1 MKKSL
6 QTYHILTFGCQM
18 NVSDSERFSAYL
30 EGVGLTQVDHFQKAD
45 LIILNT
51 CSVKQKAE
59 NRINGVV
66 NNIRSLTKDTN
77 PTIVVTGCMARRIW
91 DEEKNF
97 SNSSQK
103 SSSKRANEL
112 KQSFPLVDIVVE
124 TKYFSSIGSLLG
136 FKPKFNENPEHYL
149 SFKPKYKSNFQAF
162 IPISTGC
169 NHFCTFCIVPFSR
182 GKEICRPSEEIIR
195 EVFDLVKAGFK
206 DITLLG
212 QTVNRWI
219 NPDFQSEFDY
229 NEAMTYIEGLNKV
242 RMTDYELRV
251 WHKFFTAKLNND
263 ESAELEFSDNLAQP
277 KDFLQLLQVLDQI
290 PGQWWTTWVSSHP
303 NYMTNEL
310 IEFVGESVKSS
321 FYFNKENNLSENS
334 SSAGHQRPYLHFAL
348 QSGSNNMLK
357 RMNRRHSIEEFSKIV
372 HKMDQEIPGL
382 SLSTDIIVGFIGETE
397 DDFNETL
404 KAENELKF
412 DMMYISEYSPRKGT
426 AAARIKDNVPI
437 EVKSKRKI
445 VLNDLLKK
453 VAFEKNE
460 KLIGTKRLVL
470 IDGIDKKTGKLTA
483 RTSHNKLVRLESK
496 DESLIGTFAM
506 CELKNCSAWA
516 FEAILS

>member
-1 MKKSL
+1 
-6 QTYHILTFGCQM
+6 M
-18 NVSDSERFSAYL
+18 NESDSERFSAYL

-45 LIILNT
+45 LVILNT

-66 NNIRSLTKDTN
+66 NNIRSLTKNTN

-103 SSSKRANEL
+103 NSDKRASEL

-136 FKPKFNENPEHYL
+136 FKPKFNEEPEHYL
-149 SFKPKYKSNFQAF
+149 SFKPKYKSNFQAY

-169 NHFCTFCIVPFSR
+169 NHFCTFCIVPYSR

-219 NPDFQSEFDY
+219 NPSFQSEFNY
-229 NEAMTYIEGLNKV
+229 NEAMTYIEGLNKLKMQNAKLKIW
-242 RMTDYELRV
+242 RQ
-251 WHKFFTAKLNND
+251 FFIAKLND
-263 ESAELEFSDNLAQP
+263 EESAELEFSDNLAQP
-277 KDFLQLLQVLDQI
+277 KDFLQLLQILDQI

-321 FYFNKENNLSENS
+321 FYFNQENNLSENS

-348 QSGSNNMLK
+348 QSGSNNILK
-357 RMNRRHSIEEFSKIV
+357 RMNRRHTIEEFSQIV
-372 HKMDQEIPGL
+372 NKMNKEIPGL
-382 SLSTDIIVGFIGETE
+382 SLSTDIIVGFVGESE
-397 DDFNETL
+397 IDFNETL
-404 KAENELKF
+404 KIETELKF

-426 AAARIKDNVPI
+426 AAARIKDNIPLEI
-437 EVKSKRKI
+437 KSKRKLI
-445 VLNDLLKK
+445 LNDLLRN
-453 VAFEKNE
+453 VALSKNE
-460 KLIGTKRLVL
+460 KMIGSKKLVL
-470 IDGIDKKTGKLTA
+470 VDGIDKKTGNLTS

-496 DESLIGTFAM
+496 DESLVGTFVM
-506 CELKNCSAWA
+506 CVLKSCSAWA
-516 FEAILS
+516 FEAQVVN